1 MGLGCLSL
9 KAQNLKDVF
18 VDPSDNGKI
27 FSEFLYDLEKKYG
40 VDFIF
45 DEQKIQALTVNGI
58 QERIR
63 IIDYLDYYLVQYKVV
78 KTHDN
83 ILFIVDKHL
92 GEEFGKRKDNYVAV
106 KANTKGGIVT
116 LEGVVTDAGTDD
128 PIVGAQVYI
137 SKLNKGALTDVNGRF
152 KFSVDPDT
160 YKIDIRFVG
169 YETTTLIVAFSP
181 YGDQQQIESSIF
193 PESKELDGVTITA
206 ERIDRNVTSELTG
219 VEALGIE
226 TIKSLPTFL
235 GEVDPIKSLTTLPG
249 VSTVGELSSGFNV
262 RGGETGQN
270 LILQDGATI
279 YNPAHMFGFFSAFNP
294 DMVSDVVLYK
304 GGGPANFGSRV
315 SSVLDV
321 KLRNGDAGKHKVSGG
336 VGLVSSR
343 LTVEGPIKRSKSSY
357 LLGGRISYSNWLL
370 KATDDIQL
378 QNSSAEFYD
387 VTAKVFQTINENNFI
402 TVSGY
407 RSSDGFQLA
416 SDSTFSWE
424 TTNAS
429 IRWDHT
435 FNQNLS
441 SSVNVASSNYLSK
454 VDNPDPIEGFTY
466 ENAINN
472 IRLKAEFNYSK
483 DDKLKLL
490 AGIEGEG
497 LIIEPGRLEPLI
509 EGSNVIGSDMNDQ
522 RALETA
528 AYLQSNVQLSAKLSL
543 SAGLR
548 YSRFM
553 RLGSDEIYK
562 FDYADINGRYPAIVD
577 TLVYEDGDVIKSF
590 GGLEPRVSLRFL
602 LSESSSLKA
611 SYYRGYQ
618 YLHLISNTTSTTPQD
633 YWVAS
638 GPYLKPAMGDQF
650 SLGAFKNFKDN
661 VYELSVEGFYKQVSN
676 SIDYI
681 EGADITLNPSLEAG
695 LTSGKG
701 LAYGVEFLLKKN
713 QGTVNGWIA
722 YTFSR
727 SLRKF
732 DSDVHETKVINKG
745 DYYPATYDQ
754 PHNLSLVFNYR
765 LGGRA
770 TFSTNFSY
778 STGRPITIPVSKF
791 SYEAYLS
798 VLNYSERNEYR
809 IPDYH
814 RLDFSLTIKDKP
826 RKNKRFMGEWIISVF
841 NVYSRNNAYSIF
853 FDRYGKA
860 SKLSVLGSA
869 FPSISYNFTF

>member
-1 MGLGCLSL
+1 MGVCGLSL
-9 KAQNLKDVF
+9 QAQNLKDVF
-18 VDPSDNGKI
+18 VEPSDNGKV
-27 FSEFLYDLEKKYG
+27 FSDFLLSLEKKHN
-40 VDFIF
+40 VDFVF
-45 DEQKIQALTVNGI
+45 DEKKIQALTVNGI
-58 QERIR
+58 QERTR
-63 IIDYLDYYLVQYKVV
+63 IIDYLEYYLIQYKVV
-78 KTHDN
+78 KTHDD
-83 ILFIVDKHL
+83 ILFIVDKDL
-92 GEEFGKRKDNYVAV
+92 GEEFGKRKDNYVAI
-106 KANTKGGIVT
+106 KSNKEGRVT
-116 LEGVVTDAGTDD
+116 LEGVVTDAGSSD
-128 PIVGAQVYI
+128 PIVGAQVYLPAI
-137 SKLNKGALTDVNGRF
+137 NKGALTDVNGKFRF
-152 KFSVDPDT
+152 EVSPDT
-160 YKIDIRFVG
+160 YKLDIRFVG

-181 YGDQQQIESSIF
+181 YGDQNLVSSSIF
-193 PESKELDGVTITA
+193 PESKELEGVTITA

-249 VSTVGELSSGFNV
+249 ISTVGELSSGFNV

-321 KLRNGDAGKHKVSGG
+321 KLRNGDAGKHKISGG

-343 LTVEGPIKRSKSSY
+343 LTVEGPIVRSKSSY
-357 LLGGRISYSNWLL
+357 LVGGRISYSNWLL

-387 VTAKVFQTINENNFI
+387 ITAKIFQTINENNFI

-407 RSSDGFQLA
+407 RSSDGFRLA

-435 FNQNLS
+435 FNESLS
-441 SSVNVASSNYLSK
+441 SSINLANSNYVSE

-466 ENAINN
+466 SNAINN
-472 IRLKAEFNYSK
+472 VRLKAELSYSRSEK
-483 DDKLKLL
+483 VKLL
-490 AGIEGEG
+490 AGLEGEG
-497 LIIEPGRLEPLI
+497 LIIEPGELVPLE
-509 EGSNVIGSDMNDQ
+509 EGNNVVASDMNDQ

-528 AYLQSNVQLSAKLSL
+528 AYLQSNIQLSTKLSL
-543 SAGLR
+543 SAGIR

-553 RLGSDEIYK
+553 RLGQDEIYE
-562 FDYADINGRYPAIVD
+562 FDYSNINGRYPAVVD
-577 TLVYEDGDVIKSF
+577 TLNYNNGDVIKSF
-590 GGLEPRVSLRFL
+590 GGFEPRLSLRYL
-602 LSESSSLKA
+602 LSKSASLKA

-650 SLGAFKNFKDN
+650 SLGLFKNFKDN
-661 VYELSVEGFYKQVSN
+661 AYELSVEGFYKEISN

-713 QGTVNGWIA
+713 QGTVNGWVA

-732 DSDVHETKVINKG
+732 NSDVHETKVINEG

-765 LGGRA
+765 LGSRT

-791 SYEAYLS
+791 SYDAYLS

-814 RLDFSLTIKDKP
+814 RLDLSLTIKDKP